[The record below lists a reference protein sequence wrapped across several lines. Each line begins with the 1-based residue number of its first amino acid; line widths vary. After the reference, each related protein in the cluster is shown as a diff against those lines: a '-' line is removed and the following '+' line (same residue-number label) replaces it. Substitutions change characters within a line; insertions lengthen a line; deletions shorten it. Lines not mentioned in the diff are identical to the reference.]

1 MVGVRFIIE
10 RREDLQEISYT
21 IRIFVI
27 NVIVLKIFTKCFFF
41 QLWGGFDWSKGGEEE
56 VEDLQE
62 IEIFPATS
70 PFYLQQ

>member
-1 MVGVRFIIE
+1 MVGVWFIIE
-10 RREDLQEISYT
+10 RREDLQEISYN
-21 IRIFVI
+21 IGIFVI
-27 NVIVLKIFTKCFFF
+27 NVIVLKIFTKCFF